1 MSETTFEAEL
11 REWADEVYRR
21 RAQLTRRRVEAQV
34 FELLEKERRWLTLLT
49 IIVML
54 GIYGTPF
61 IGAAAVAGGLAVLY
75 VGSIASGLITVRYAS
90 RVERSIDPN
99 ESARAAAEAWDT
111 RPALTPAQQAQLLRL
126 KNLFRVA
133 HLPGARELLM
143 AELRELSAD
152 VGLARWRFIRDIQD
166 LILAEGPAL
175 G

>member
-1 MSETTFEAEL
+1 MSETAFEAEL
-11 REWADEVYRR
+11 RAWVDQVYRR
-21 RAQLTRRRVEAQV
+21 RGQLARRRVEAQV
-34 FELLEKERRWLTLLT
+34 FDLLEKERRWLTLLT
-49 IIVML
+49 VIVML

-90 RVERSIDPN
+90 RVERSIDPS
-99 ESARAAAEAWDT
+99 EPARAAAEAWET
-111 RPALTPAQQAQLLRL
+111 RPALDPARRARLLRL
-126 KNLFRVA
+126 MNLFRAA

-143 AELRELSAD
+143 AELGELSAD
-152 VGLARWRFIRDIQD
+152 PDFARWRLIRDLKE